1 MNGAEPLSVKAARRW
16 AEVYTRGL
24 SADLRER
31 RRLELESD
39 MWEHL
44 HDADEPNA
52 ANAVFG
58 RFLRGIPAD
67 VRWRYRTLLESRGA
81 RQRSQHMTTS
91 LRSNWWVILTAI
103 LGVLPLGISI
113 AMLASGV
120 GGGGTLRFVGVAV
133 SALTGALLI
142 GGLIRRETDLI
153 AGSQLILAG
162 AAATLVGGL
171 EFIPVGIIVL
181 VSGFWTG
188 NLQLSEATDGPELRP
203 VRDQQVAMTRYWYL
217 WLAAAAAL
225 FAIGWLPL
233 IFDDPNDLS
242 FGGWLTWVLT
252 WLAAIVIGGIGAIL
266 AGLRLTIRHRT
277 RLPDAATS
285 QAT

>member
-16 AEVYTRGL
+16 AAVYTRGL
-24 SADLRER
+24 SIDVRER
-31 RRLELESD
+31 RCLELESD

-52 ANAVFG
+52 ATAVFG
-58 RFLRGIPAD
+58 RFLRGMPAD
-67 VRWRYRTLLESRGA
+67 VRWRYRTLFESRGA

-103 LGVLPLGISI
+103 LGVVPLGISI
-113 AMLASGV
+113 AMTASGV
-120 GGGGTLRFVGVAV
+120 GGGGTLRLVGVAV
-133 SALTGALLI
+133 SALIGALLI
-142 GGLIRRETDLI
+142 GGLVRRQTNLI

-171 EFIPVGIIVL
+171 EFIPVGIIVI

-188 NLQLSEATDGPELRP
+188 NLQLSEPTDGPELRP
-203 VRDQQVAMTRYWYL
+203 VRDQQAAMTRYWFV
-217 WLAAAAAL
+217 WLGVAAAL

-242 FGGWLTWVLT
+242 FGGWFTWVLT
-252 WLAAIVIGGIGAIL
+252 WLGAIVSGSIGLIL
-266 AGLRLTIRHRT
+266 AGLRLAVRHRT
-277 RLPDAATS
+277 RLT
-285 QAT
+285 